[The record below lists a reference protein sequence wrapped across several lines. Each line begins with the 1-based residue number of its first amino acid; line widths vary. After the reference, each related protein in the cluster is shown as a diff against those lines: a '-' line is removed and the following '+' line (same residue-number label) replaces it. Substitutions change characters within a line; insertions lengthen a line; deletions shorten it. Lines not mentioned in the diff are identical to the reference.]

1 MQTGLE
7 LVWPII
13 ENILEGELNIDPKK
27 IEEIRKKYFDKDSD
41 PKIQN
46 LLYKKGAIQYYNLT
60 GNTDYKLDDNGDIIM
75 PKIL

>member
-27 IEEIRKKYFDKDSD
+27 IEEIRKNTSIKTVI
-41 PKIQN
+41 PKSKTFYTKKELYSTII
-46 LLYKKGAIQYYNLT
+46 LLETQITNWMIMAI
-60 GNTDYKLDDNGDIIM
+60 
-75 PKIL
+75 